1 MLFQTLDNKR
11 ECAGIYRAGE
21 LYFDKLPSDLTKTW
35 NISNFHL
42 DSVEYAHIYCGGK
55 SMTDVCPENLKTR
68 WENLN
73 LKFKAYLT
81 SFKHAKISLHEHCFY
96 DLVPHRFLLEYY
108 SVVDKITEHVFE
120 NYEKPKNYDFL
131 VELNKFTNQL
141 SENKLFLDHEALR
154 PYMVEVQARNLWR
167 KFPDIS
173 PYIKYNPFG
182 TVTGRLSTH
191 RNSFPILT
199 LPKEYRT
206 IIKPENDWL
215 VEIDYNAAE
224 LRTLL
229 ALTGKEQPKEDLH
242 EWNRTNVYRKV
253 ATRDEAKK
261 RIFAWLYNPNSK
273 DSLSSRMY
281 NRDEVKNKYYDGTH
295 VHTDFNR
302 KIMCEDRV
310 ALNYIIQSTTSDLVM
325 SKVIKINEMLS
336 ETKSKILFCMHD
348 SFVLDLCDKDKPM
361 LKDILK
367 TFSETQYG
375 EYRVN
380 LSIGRD
386 FNKMKE
392 LPWKQ

>member
-1 MLFQTLDNKR
+1 MFFQALDNKR
-11 ECAGIYRAGE
+11 ECVGIYSEGE
-21 LYFDKLPSDLTKTW
+21 LYFNELPSGLTKTW
-35 NISNFHL
+35 NISDFEL
-42 DSVEYAHIYCGGK
+42 DNIEYAHIYCGGK
-55 SMTDVCPENLKTR
+55 SMTDVCPENLKTK
-68 WENLN
+68 WKNLN

-81 SFKHAKISLHEHCFY
+81 SFKHAKISLHEHCFF

-108 SVVDKITEHVFE
+108 NVVNKITEHVFE

-131 VELNKFTNQL
+131 VKLNKFTNQL
-141 SENKLFLDHEALR
+141 SKNKLILDHEALY
-154 PYMVEVQARNLWR
+154 PYMMNTQARNLWR

-191 RNSFPILT
+191 SNSFPILT
-199 LPKEYRT
+199 LPKEFRA
-206 IIKPENDWL
+206 IIKPKNDWL
-215 VEIDYNAAE
+215 VEVDYNAAE

-242 EWNRTNVYRKV
+242 EWNRTNVYRT
-253 ATRDEAKK
+253 TREKAKK
-261 RIFAWLYNPNSK
+261 RIFAWLYNPDSK
-273 DSLSSRMY
+273 DYLSSRTY
-281 NRDEVKNKYYDGTH
+281 DRDQVKTKYYDGTY

-325 SKVIKINEMLS
+325 NKIIEINELLS

-348 SFVLDLCDKDKPM
+348 SFVIDLCDKDKPI

-367 TFSETQYG
+367 IFSETQYG
-375 EYRVN
+375 EYKVN
-380 LSIGRD
+380 LNIGRD
-386 FNKMKE
+386 FSKMKE
-392 LPWKQ
+392 LLWKQ